1 MRVFLLMIR
10 LTTLL
15 SMVIMLIFFIFMVF
29 GKKLKTLEKRKILIG
44 ISVSCLVFFIAV
56 ALRVVGSN
64 PSGMCAVAKK
74 IRLPL
79 MVGLDVLAAML
90 YFCSIRLCD
99 AEDPVIKQKVSQRMQ
114 RIGFIIVLL
123 GITLAV
129 TSF

>member
-15 SMVIMLIFFIFMVF
+15 SMVIMLIFFIFLVF
-29 GKKLKTLEKRKILIG
+29 GKKLKTLEKRKILTG

-64 PSGMCAVAKK
+64 SLSICAIAKK
-74 IRLPL
+74 IRLTL

-99 AEDPVIKQKVSQRMQ
+99 AEDPVVEQKGSQCSH
-114 RIGFIIVLL
+114 RIGCMTV
-123 GITLAV
+123 
-129 TSF
+129 

>member
-15 SMVIMLIFFIFMVF
+15 SMVIMLIFFIFLVF

-64 PSGMCAVAKK
+64 PSGMC
-74 IRLPL
+74 
-79 MVGLDVLAAML
+79 VGLDVLAAML

>member
-15 SMVIMLIFFIFMVF
+15 SMVIMLIFFIFLVF
-29 GKKLKTLEKRKILIG
+29 GKKLKTLEKRKLLTG

-64 PSGMCAVAKK
+64 SLSICAIAKK
-74 IRLPL
+74 IRLTL

-99 AEDPVIKQKVSQRMQ
+99 AEDPVVEQKVSQCMQ
-114 RIGFIIVLL
+114 RIGFITVLL

>member
-1 MRVFLLMIR
+1 MRAFLFMIR
-10 LTTLL
+10 LTTLV
-15 SMVIMLIFFIFMVF
+15 SMVGMLIFFIFLVF
-29 GKKLKTLEKRKILIG
+29 GKKLKTLERRKILTG

-64 PSGMCAVAKK
+64 SLSICAIAKK
-74 IRLPL
+74 IRLTL

-90 YFCSIRLCD
+90 YFGSIRLCD

-114 RIGFIIVLL
+114 RIGFIAVLL